1 MSEDLKNILYPVL
14 GVVTTVG
21 GVLVAFLISKFAS
34 YWHSKRQELEVMIG
48 AETKDSKLRIIS
60 YLLSHLFDI
69 IDSVVKSLND
79 TWKKE
84 MLDATSDGKLS
95 KEEQYKLL
103 DKAIDLV
110 KVELPES
117 AWNELSEII
126 GDVDEYLRT
135 KIENSIS
142 LQKDGKKLSDTLKN

>member
-21 GVLVAFLISKFAS
+21 GILVAFLISKFAS
-34 YWHSKRQELEVMIG
+34 YWNSKREELEVLISG
-48 AETKDSKLRIIS
+48 EKKDTRLRLIS
-60 YLLSHLFDI
+60 YLLTHLFDV

-84 MLDATSDGKLS
+84 MLDSTADGKLT
-95 KEEQYKLL
+95 KEEKDKLL

-117 AWNELSEII
+117 AWDELSEII
-126 GDVDEYLRT
+126 GDVNEYIRT
-135 KIENSIS
+135 KIENAIS
-142 LQKDGKKLSDTLKN
+142 LQKEGKKLSDTLKN